1 MGSFHTTCNISQLPI
16 TPGTPV
22 RVLFLQRNQWSMD
35 PTNPAALGGGNNS
48 REGCYSTDWWR
59 PWNAPLKAVYDDY
72 GRVDQVEQG
81 VGLEMFWG
89 FLRANL
95 YEVEAGS
102 NQYHE
107 PSSSKEMDWD
117 HMWWVAA
124 EGRLRLKRSSYDHK
138 AVPLCA
144 VMIRE
149 DVWKAMLALSSGTQI
164 YLEENENCVNTSI
177 AFYVEQLNSYLKNMV
192 ESDKDDFFRTYE
204 SREKLRNV
212 FGCRDLLGDGWH
224 PRLEFIVNLIKSGNI
239 TFEDPSLLSLL
250 QSIAEL
256 QHIKDLYGTLRRTWH
271 PGSGMGSQSTEYLA
285 SAHFHHAMAM
295 VGYRLADHE
304 LACCLADEDD
314 DKADPTQPRTE
325 PRLNEDF
332 IKSLHLPKLEY

>member
-35 PTNPAALGGGNNS
+35 PVRQDALGEGNNS

-59 PWNAPLKAVYDDY
+59 PWNAPLRAVYDDY
-72 GRVDQVEQG
+72 GRVAQVEQG
-81 VGLEMFWG
+81 LGLEMFWA

-95 YEVEAGS
+95 YEVQAGS
-102 NQYHE
+102 NEYHQ
-107 PSSSKEMDWD
+107 PASYKEMDWD

-124 EGRLRLKRSSYDHK
+124 EGRLRLKRSSNNHK

-164 YLEENENCVNTSI
+164 YLEENNNLVHTSI
-177 AFYVEQLNSYLKNMV
+177 AFYMKQLKEYLKNMI
-192 ESDKDDFFRTYE
+192 ESNSDDFFRTYAA
-204 SREKLRNV
+204 REKLRDI
-212 FGCRDLLGDGWH
+212 FGCRDMLGDSWAA
-224 PRLEFIVNLIKSGNI
+224 RLEFIVNQMKLGNI
-239 TFEDPSLLSLL
+239 AFEDPDLVSLL
-250 QSIAEL
+250 QAIAEL
-256 QHIKDLYGTLRRTWH
+256 QHVKDLYETLRRTWH
-271 PGSGMGSQSTEYLA
+271 PGSGMGSQSTNYIE

-295 VGYRLADHE
+295 VGYRMADHE
-304 LACCLADEDD
+304 LSCCLADEG
-314 DKADPTQPRTE
+314 ADPSQSRTE
-325 PRLNEDF
+325 PRLDDNF
-332 IKSLHLPKLEY
+332 IKLLQLPKLEY